1 MATADEHLEEA
12 LSEYND
18 RVNALEGKGASQE
31 LLDAYLNRGSVLAM
45 MDSYVSAITDFDD
58 AIELIKVLENSGRT
72 VDAGCYVKA
81 YVGRGE
87 LHGEDGEREMAMD
100 YSMAALRLGELK
112 DGSRCY
118 DRRST
123 VEMCLDCAGDLVDAD
138 FAKDAKPFTDRAL
151 ALLVGHDDVWSRN
164 RYVEACNLAGQA
176 EMDQQQNA
184 AALESFGE
192 AIRVGQQLQAEHRL
206 EDEIELAYAYVS
218 RGDLDDDMQRTA
230 DYFADRL
237 AAIALLEDLMKR
249 NALDDTELLAN
260 LHGEVAEAYMRANNM
275 KEAERH
281 LMRQVAINLDGAQDY
296 MRQNH
301 IDDGRDNDDD
311 DDSDPD
317 LEGGERD
324 ADDDDRA

>member
-18 RVNALEGKGASQE
+18 RVNVLEGRGASQE

-72 VDAGCYVKA
+72 VDAGCYVKG

-112 DGSRCY
+112 DGSRYY
-118 DRRST
+118 DRCST

-138 FAKDAKPFTDRAL
+138 FAKDANPFTDRAL
-151 ALLVGHDDVWSRN
+151 AMLVGHDDVWSRN

-184 AALESFGE
+184 AALESFSE
-192 AIRVGQQLQAEHRL
+192 AIRVGQVLQVKHQL

-218 RGDLDDDMQRTA
+218 RGDLDDDMQQTKE
-230 DYFADRL
+230 YFADRL
-237 AAIALLEDLMKR
+237 AAISLLEDLMKR

-281 LMRQVAINLDGAQDY
+281 LMRQVAINLDGARDY
-296 MRQNH
+296 MRDNH
-301 IDDGRDNDDD
+301 IDDGSDHDNDD
-311 DDSDPD
+311 SSPD

-324 ADDDDRA
+324 TDDDDRA